1 VGECYGYVEAAVVAS
16 ARGDRGAVR
25 VGDGPDDRQAEAVP
39 FWVVGALAVQPLER
53 LEQAADFLRGYPLS
67 GVADGNDGAAV
78 AGRGR

>member
-39 FWVVGALAVQPLER
+39 FRVVGALAV
-53 LEQAADFLRGYPLS
+53 
-67 GVADGNDGAAV
+67 
-78 AGRGR
+78 